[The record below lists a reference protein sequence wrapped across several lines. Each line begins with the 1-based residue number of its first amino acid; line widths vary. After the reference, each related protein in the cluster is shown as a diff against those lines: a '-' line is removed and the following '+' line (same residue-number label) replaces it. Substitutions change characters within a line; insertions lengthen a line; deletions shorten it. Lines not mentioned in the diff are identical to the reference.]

1 MKFELNETEH
11 QMLRNI
17 LNEWMRQESVSMEDD
32 MTLISL
38 HEKIV
43 LYWMDEP
50 EGKEKLE
57 DQARFWGEAL
67 KAGLYGGTD

>member
-43 LYWMDEP
+43 LYWMDEAKDN
-50 EGKEKLE
+50 EIE
-57 DQARFWGEAL
+57 DQALFWAEAL
-67 KAGLYGGTD
+67 KAGLTD